1 MSVKFT
7 RREFLAASLVPC
19 VAALVGCASRSQSAQ
34 EGAASTTAGS
44 AASNNASASG
54 STSAATQPAGN
65 GKALVV
71 YFSYTGHLDT
81 MAHWLADETGSD
93 LVRVTAVDAYPDDY
107 DTTVERAKTELDN
120 GTRPQINVN
129 LTPEQLK
136 EYDTVFFGFPVWWY
150 DLPMPMVTF
159 LENND
164 LSGKTVIP
172 LLSHEGSSNGANALP
187 NLEKLAKGATVR
199 SQDALSIHGKDV
211 DGSESA
217 VRSWATDLG
226 YSK

>member
-1 MSVKFT
+1 MSARFT
-7 RREFLAASLVPC
+7 RREFLAVSLVPC
-19 VAALVGCASRSQSAQ
+19 LAALVGCTSRGQSAAGSQSTA
-34 EGAASTTAGS
+34 GTAASSSSAEQSSSGS
-44 AASNNASASG
+44 ASK
-54 STSAATQPAGN
+54 QPAAG
-65 GKALVV
+65 GKALVL

-81 MAHWLADETGSD
+81 MSHWLADETGGS

-107 DTTVERAKTELDN
+107 DATVERAKTEQDN
-120 GTRPQINVN
+120 GTRPQINVD

-172 LLSHEGSSNGANALP
+172 FFSHEGSSNGANALP
-187 NLEKLAKGATVR
+187 NLEKYAKGATVR
-199 SQDALSIHGKDV
+199 SQDALSVHGKDV
-211 DGSESA
+211 DGAENT
-217 VRSWATDLG
+217 VRSWAKDLG